1 MRSRTPAASWLNPE
15 QPRGGG
21 SFKVARAEDET
32 NAQEETGGLRVFN
45 GSPRLRR
52 ARETRELVKAHQLTG
67 GSANPKISPSRTSRP
82 PRLPVEFRTS
92 EMTEQ

>member
-67 GSANPKISPSRTSRP
+67 EREPQNLALADLPSSPP
-82 PRLPVEFRTS
+82 PC
-92 EMTEQ
+92 